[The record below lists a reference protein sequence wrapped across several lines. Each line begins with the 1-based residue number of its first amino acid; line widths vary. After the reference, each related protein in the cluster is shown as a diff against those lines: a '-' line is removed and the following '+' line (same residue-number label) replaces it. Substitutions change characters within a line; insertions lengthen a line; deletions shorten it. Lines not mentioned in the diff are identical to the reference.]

1 MEKVMGNCL
10 KTKCEPRIYV
20 ACLAAYNN
28 GYLHGAWID
37 ASQGEWGIWEDIQ
50 KMLAASPI
58 PDAEEHAIHD
68 YEGFEGA
75 RISEYT
81 GIETVAKLAAFIT
94 EHGALG
100 GAVLN
105 YYNNDL
111 DEASEALTE
120 RYLGQY
126 TSLADYVQEMTEDS
140 MTIPQSLHY
149 YIDWQAMARDAE
161 INGDLFTISTA
172 YNEVHVFAGC

>member
-1 MEKVMGNCL
+1 MTTITIE
-10 KTKCEPRIYV
+10 TTTPRIYV
-20 ACLAAYNN
+20 ACLAAYNS

-37 ASQGEWGIWEDIQ
+37 ATQGEWGIWEDIQ

-58 PDAEEHAIHD
+58 PEAEEHAIHD

-94 EHGALG
+94 EHRALG
-100 GAVLN
+100 GAVLE

-111 DEASEALTE
+111 EEASEALTE

-126 TSLADYVQEMTEDS
+126 TSLADYVQDMTEDS
-140 MTIPQSLHY
+140 MTIPASLQY

-161 INGDLFTISTA
+161 INDDLFTISTA

>member
-1 MEKVMGNCL
+1 MTTLTAE
-10 KTKCEPRIYV
+10 TTTPRIYV

-37 ASQGEWGIWEDIQ
+37 ATQGEWGIWEDIQ

-100 GAVLN
+100 GAVLEH
-105 YYNNDL
+105 YNNDL
-111 DEASEALTE
+111 DEASEALRE
-120 RYLGQY
+120 RYLGCY
-126 TSLADYVQEMTEDS
+126 DCIADFIQEMTEQET
-140 MTIPQSLHY
+140 TIPYNLKH
-149 YIDWQAMARDAE
+149 YIDWEAMAHDAE
-161 INGDLFTISTA
+161 LNGDLFAIATR
-172 YNEVHVFAGC
+172 YNEVHVFSGW

>member
-1 MEKVMGNCL
+1 MTTIIAEI
-10 KTKCEPRIYV
+10 TTPRIYV

-28 GYLHGAWID
+28 GYLHGAWVD
-37 ASQGEWGIWEDIQ
+37 ATQGEWGMWEDIQ

-81 GIETVAKLAAFIT
+81 DIETVAKLAAFIA

-100 GAVLN
+100 GAVLE

-111 DEASEALTE
+111 DEASEALIE
-120 RYLGQY
+120 RYHGCFA
-126 TSLADYVQEMTEDS
+126 SLADYVQNTTEDS
-140 MTIPQSLHY
+140 MTIPQSLQY

-161 INGDLFTISTA
+161 LNGDLFTISTA
-172 YNEVHVFAGC
+172 YNEVHVFAGG

>member
-1 MEKVMGNCL
+1 MTTLIAE
-10 KTKCEPRIYV
+10 TTEPRIYV

-28 GYLHGAWID
+28 GYLHGAWIE
-37 ASQGEWGIWEDIQ
+37 ATQGEWGMWEDIQ

-100 GAVLN
+100 GAVLAH
-105 YYNNDL
+105 YNNDL
-111 DEASEALTE
+111 DEAREALTE
-120 RYLGQY
+120 RYHGCFK
-126 TSLADYVQEMTEDS
+126 SLADYVQDMTEDS
-140 MTIPQSLHY
+140 MTIPQSLQY
-149 YIDWQAMARDAE
+149 YIDWEAMARDAE
-161 INGDLFTISTA
+161 LNGDLFTISTA
-172 YNEVHVFAGC
+172 YNEVHVFTGG

>member
-1 MEKVMGNCL
+1 MTSTATL
-10 KTKCEPRIYV
+10 TTEPRIYV

-28 GYLHGAWID
+28 GTLHGAWID
-37 ASQGEWGIWEDIQ
+37 ATQGEWGIWDDIQ

-68 YEGFEGA
+68 YEGFEEA
-75 RISEYT
+75 RISEYAS
-81 GIETVAKLAAFIT
+81 IETVAKLAAFIT

-100 GAVLN
+100 GAVLAH
-105 YYNNDL
+105 YNSDL
-111 DEASEALTE
+111 DEAQEAISE
-120 RYLGQY
+120 RYHGCFS
-126 TSLADYVQEMTEDS
+126 SLADYVQDMAEGS
-140 MTIPQSLHY
+140 MTIPQTLQY

-161 INGDLFTISTA
+161 LNGDLFTISTA

>member
-1 MEKVMGNCL
+1 MTSTTTL
-10 KTKCEPRIYV
+10 TTEPRIYV

-37 ASQGEWGIWEDIQ
+37 ATQGEWGIWEDIQ

-75 RISEYT
+75 RITEYT
-81 GIETVAKLAAFIT
+81 GIETVAKLAAFIS

-100 GAVLN
+100 GAVLE
-105 YYNNDL
+105 YFNNDL

-120 RYLGQY
+120 RYLGAY
-126 TSLADYVQEMTEDS
+126 TSLADYVQEVTEDS
-140 MTIPQSLHY
+140 MTIPQTLHY

-161 INGDLFTISTA
+161 MNGDLFTISTA